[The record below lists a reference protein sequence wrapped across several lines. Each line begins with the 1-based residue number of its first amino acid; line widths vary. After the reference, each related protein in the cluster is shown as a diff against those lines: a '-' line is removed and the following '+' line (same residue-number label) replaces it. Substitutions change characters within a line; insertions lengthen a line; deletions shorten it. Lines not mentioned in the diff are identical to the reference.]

1 MVQRNAMQIWADGGS
16 YLDKLKADGDVA
28 TFLSYDDLEAL
39 FDLDQHFQ
47 HVDTIFERVFT

>member
-16 YLDKLKADGDVA
+16 YLDKLKADEDVA
-28 TFLSYDDLEAL
+28 TFLSSDELEAL